1 MGSMY
6 EVNYRVKLLDEAQE
20 RNFLDEIR
28 MRNGNLTIV
37 CGRCDYNEAE
47 EL

>member
-6 EVNYRVKLLDEAQE
+6 EVNYRIRLLDDSQE
-20 RNFLDEIR
+20 KSFIDEIR
-28 MRNGNLTIV
+28 MRNGNLTVV
-37 CGRCDYNEAE
+37 CGRCDMNEAE

>member
-6 EVNYRVKLLDEAQE
+6 EINYRVKLKNE
-20 RNFLDEIR
+20 REEKQFLDDIR
-28 MRNGNLTIV
+28 MRNGNLTVI
-37 CGRCDYNEAE
+37 CGRCDMNEAE